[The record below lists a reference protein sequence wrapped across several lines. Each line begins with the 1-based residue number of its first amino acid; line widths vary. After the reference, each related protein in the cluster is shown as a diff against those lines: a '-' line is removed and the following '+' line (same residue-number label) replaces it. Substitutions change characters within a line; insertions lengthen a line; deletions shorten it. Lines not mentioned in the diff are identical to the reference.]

1 MYIILHSFVFITLQG
16 EETLRKIPEQ
26 PSMDVSFDGPEGDT
40 SIGKPIMEQNETSP
54 CPELAQACLANDF
67 LRR

>member
-1 MYIILHSFVFITLQG
+1 LQG
-16 EETLRKIPEQ
+16 EETPKKIPEQ
-26 PSMDVSFDGPEGDT
+26 PSGDVPFDDPEGNT

-54 CPELAQACLANDF
+54 YPELAQSCLANDF